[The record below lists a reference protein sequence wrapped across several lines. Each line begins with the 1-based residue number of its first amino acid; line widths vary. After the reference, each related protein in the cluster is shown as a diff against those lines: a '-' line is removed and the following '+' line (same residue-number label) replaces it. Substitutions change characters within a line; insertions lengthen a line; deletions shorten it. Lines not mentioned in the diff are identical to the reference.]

1 MMIAEQVAFVEPPL
15 ESHGLRSRK
24 KERTR
29 LAIQDS
35 ALELFARQGYDA
47 TSVNEIAQHA
57 DVSTTTFFRYFR
69 GKSEVLL
76 NDRNHRL
83 PALQQAIMERPDAE
97 DDLTAIRTAIADEWV
112 TMIDP
117 RRTALQARAIG
128 SSHALRG
135 ASYDIGLTW
144 LAAIADVLARRHGLE
159 APDLRCRVAAR
170 TSLATFGIAVDSW
183 MHDDC
188 RGDLQD
194 AVDQAF
200 GTLTDLC
207 HDVTRC

>member
-1 MMIAEQVAFVEPPL
+1 MIIVEQVAFVEPPR
-15 ESHGLRSRK
+15 ETPDLRSRK
-24 KERTR
+24 KEQTR

-35 ALELFARQGYDA
+35 ALELFADQGYDA
-47 TSVNEIAQHA
+47 TSVSEIAHHA
-57 DVSTTTFFRYFR
+57 NISTTTFFRYFR

-83 PALQQAIMERPDAE
+83 PALTQAIIERPDTE
-97 DDLTAIRTAIADEWV
+97 DDLTAIRIAISDEWV

-117 RRTALQARAIG
+117 TRTALQARAIG

-144 LAAIADVLARRHGLE
+144 LEAIADALARRHGLE
-159 APDLRCRVAAR
+159 SPDQRCRVAAR
-170 TSLATFGIAVDSW
+170 ISLALFGAAVDTW
-183 MHDDC
+183 MLDNC

-194 AVDQAF
+194 TVDQAF
-200 GTLTDLC
+200 ATLTDLC
-207 HDVTRC
+207 NDTTRR